1 MKSMK
6 IREFLWE
13 KLNELSKKFHAVTFS
28 YVYDSVYNQ
37 HVVEANPEF
46 LYKSEEFA
54 AAQIKLEL
62 EFMQN
67 FPEGEIM
74 FISGKHDLD
83 LPDFEFVINSSINY
97 NDLKDVVLFSI
108 SSFVGLLSN
117 PTLFQIK
124 FDKEVLS
131 AYNLDCVSHF
141 ATRSTEKFAEKSTFE
156 TCISTT
162 EDSDYYT
169 MAA

>member
-1 MKSMK
+1 MK
-6 IREFLWE
+6 IREFIWE
-13 KLNELSKKFHAVTFS
+13 KLNELSKKFHVVTFS

-37 HVVEANPEF
+37 HVVEANPEI

-62 EFMQN
+62 EFMEN
-67 FPEGEIM
+67 FPEDEIM
-74 FISGKHDLD
+74 FITGEHNLN
-83 LPDFEFVINSSINY
+83 LPDFEFVINPSIKY
-97 NDLKDVVLFSI
+97 NDLKDAVLFSI

-117 PTLFQIK
+117 PALFEIK

-131 AYNLDCVSHF
+131 AYNLDCISHF
-141 ATRSTEKFAEKSTFE
+141 APLSTENFAEINMAE
-156 TCISTT
+156 VCISTK

-169 MAA
+169 PAA